1 MPLKAAF
8 SAVSAL
14 PKDVRLALL
23 QVTLYALCFQ
33 LQQPAQLYL
42 VKELEPGSAAAGRFA
57 QLRTLNGAVQLVGS
71 LISGAL
77 VDRFG
82 WNAALSL
89 SLAASALSYGM
100 IAAPWGGSTL
110 LFLAQLPTV
119 AQHAVLAVRA
129 FVSLRAPE
137 EFRAVWLGYVSVA
150 YGIGFTVGPFLGG
163 VLSGYSLRLPAA
175 LATIGSIVGLVMA
188 LQFSPTRTTQE
199 EKREPGSPSNTS
211 AGPGA
216 TSSRGAYAT
225 LFTLPK
231 LRARLGLKFVFSCS
245 LACFYSVWQV
255 VAVDR
260 FGLSPA
266 ASGALMSWIGVIA
279 IVTQGLLVGIAKSWL
294 PDRKLSILCCAG
306 LALSFAVFATI
317 DTATSLFALCVPL
330 MVFSN
335 VFQQLNSAHIAEA
348 TPDEL
353 KGAATAVDMA
363 LFSGLRM
370 VTPAVGQALLSAGYW
385 TVGATSSAAN
395 LLVVLLIFAF
405 PSTVGGAAAR
415 AAEDSKTK

>member
-42 VKELEPGSAAAGRFA
+42 VKELEGSEAAGRFA

-100 IAAPWGGSTL
+100 IAVPWGGSTL

-150 YGIGFTVGPFLGG
+150 YGVGFTVGPFLGG

-188 LQFSPTRTTQE
+188 LQFSPARTTQE
-199 EKREPGSPSNTS
+199 EKREPGSPSTTS
-211 AGPGA
+211 GSG
-216 TSSRGAYAT
+216 SRGAYAT

-231 LRARLGLKFVFSCS
+231 LRARLGLKLVFATG
-245 LACFYSVWQV
+245 LAVFYSVWQV

-266 ASGALMSWIGVIA
+266 ASGALMSWIGIIA

-294 PDRKLSILCCAG
+294 PDRQLSMICGAG
-306 LALSFAVFATI
+306 LVLSFAAFASI
-317 DTATSLFALCVPL
+317 DTATGLFALCVPL
-330 MVFSN
+330 MVLSN
-335 VFQQLNSAHIAEA
+335 IFQQLNSAHIAEA

-370 VTPAVGQALLSAGYW
+370 LTPAVGQALLSAGYW

-395 LLVVLLIFAF
+395 LLVILLIVAF

-415 AAEDSKTK
+415 AAEESKSK